1 MSIRGSAG
9 ELSELFMLPEFML
22 SFKDDQSELMNSH
35 LLFLVAAMIVKVSLK
50 KSSSSW
56 RTFLLSLLT

>member
-9 ELSELFMLPEFML
+9 EMSELFMLQEFML

-35 LLFLVAAMIVKVSLK
+35 LLFL
-50 KSSSSW
+50 
-56 RTFLLSLLT
+56 

>member
-9 ELSELFMLPEFML
+9 KMSELFMLPEFML

-35 LLFLVAAMIVKVSLK
+35 LLFLVAAVIVKVSL
-50 KSSSSW
+50 
-56 RTFLLSLLT
+56 